1 MITIKVIK
9 TKPSPNHRFNSVSV
23 INVCNYSLFQFNEG
37 LSNQD
42 RTTNSALLNHYSKPL
57 TNISKDSNKSS
68 KEKPFIGDQF
78 GDYVQIKIGGKIK
91 WKHKFKN
98 DMPLKDKV

>member
-68 KEKPFIGDQF
+68 KDIVYTGNQY
-78 GDYVQIKIGGKIK
+78 GDYSEIKLNGEIK
-91 WKHKFKN
+91 WKHKFLDK
-98 DMPLKDKV
+98 PLKDKL